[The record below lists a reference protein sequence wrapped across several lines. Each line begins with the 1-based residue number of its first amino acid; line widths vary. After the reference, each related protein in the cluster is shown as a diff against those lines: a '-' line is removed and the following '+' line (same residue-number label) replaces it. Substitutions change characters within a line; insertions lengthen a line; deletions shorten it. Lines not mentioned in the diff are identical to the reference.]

1 VIAEAQLREHFESVR
16 RLRDGDWLVTC
27 PAHDDRKPS
36 LHVTRGRNRW
46 LLKCHAGCDLGD
58 VLEQAGLTRADLF
71 EDSNGHREIEAIY
84 RYTDERGRPLFEVVR
99 FEGKEFR
106 QRRPDGSWGLGDTK
120 RVLYRLPRVVEAVET
135 GKEVW
140 ILEGEK
146 DVHALEKLDLVA
158 TCNPMGAGKW
168 RADYS
173 QALRGAKVTIV
184 ADADE
189 AGRQHAGTVAAS
201 LEEVVGELRV
211 LEPTLG
217 KDISDHLAAG
227 GRLDELRFMPFAPLP
242 SDEKQSEASFAAP
255 MSKKLAGIPP
265 EPGVE
270 MTRISPNGEV
280 KLDDVLDA
288 VANHIKQYVVLSE
301 AQLRAIT
308 LWVAH
313 TWVLDAFDVTPY
325 MWITSA
331 ERESGK
337 TLLLEVLENLVA
349 KPWLTGR
356 VTAAVL
362 PRKVEKVQ
370 PTLLLDETDNAF
382 KADHEYS
389 ANLLGVLN
397 TGYKRSGHTSC
408 CVGNNNDF
416 KDYATFCAKAIAG
429 IGRMPDTL
437 ESRCIMVAL
446 KRKLPNEKVKR
457 FRYRRV
463 KDEAKPIRVLLGGLA
478 QLAEELDNA
487 EPELPELPRDRALD
501 FWEPLLAIAERAGG
515 AWPEKAREA
524 ARTLSKVDEDEEK
537 SVGVAM
543 LRDTRRVFHESAL
556 PTREIVNR
564 LNELEEAPWGGW
576 NDGTGLKPRQYTA
589 RMRRFGLRTRNSVN
603 YGDKRLSGYLREHF
617 VDVWARYLPDEEPED
632 EAGGPSE
639 AERTDPAPTPEETP
653 TSPTTPTSGTHEV
666 GEVGVGRGFSRG
678 MDAPTCDAGA
688 EPHGGRSGHRDQGNG
703 GLSAEEYRRRIEAR
717 DRGEEW

>member
-1 VIAEAQLREHFESVR
+1 MSKTIRQLAPE
-16 RLRDGDWLVTC
+16 
-27 PAHDDRKPS
+27 
-36 LHVTRGRNRW
+36 
-46 LLKCHAGCDLGD
+46 
-58 VLEQAGLTRADLF
+58 
-71 EDSNGHREIEAIY
+71 
-84 RYTDERGRPLFEVVR
+84 
-99 FEGKEFR
+99 
-106 QRRPDGSWGLGDTK
+106 
-120 RVLYRLPRVVEAVET
+120 
-135 GKEVW
+135 
-140 ILEGEK
+140 
-146 DVHALEKLDLVA
+146 LEK
-158 TCNPMGAGKW
+158 
-168 RADYS
+168 
-173 QALRGAKVTIV
+173 I
-184 ADADE
+184 
-189 AGRQHAGTVAAS
+189 AGRAGT
-201 LEEVVGELRV
+201 
-211 LEPTLG
+211 
-217 KDISDHLAAG
+217 
-227 GRLDELRFMPFAPLP
+227 
-242 SDEKQSEASFAAP
+242 SEA
-255 MSKKLAGIPP
+255 
-265 EPGVE
+265 ET
-270 MTRISPNGEV
+270 TRVSPNGQV

-288 VANHIKQYVVLSE
+288 VANHIKQYVVLSD

-325 MWITSA
+325 LWITSA

-382 KADHEYS
+382 KADQEYS

-397 TGYKRSGHTSC
+397 TGYKRSGQTSC

-446 KRKLPNEKVKR
+446 KRKLANEKVKR

-463 KDEAKPIRVLLGGLA
+463 KDEAEPIRAMLGGLA
-478 QLAEELDNA
+478 QLAEELENA

-556 PTREIVNR
+556 PTRKIVDR

-589 RMRRFGLRTRNSVN
+589 RMRPFGLRTDAVA
-603 YGDKRLSGYLREHF
+603 YDDKRLSGYQRQHF

-666 GEVGVGRGFSRG
+666 GEVGVGRGSSGG

-703 GLSAEEYRRRIEAR
+703 GLTTEEYVAR
-717 DRGEEW
+717 YRARAKQEGWS